1 MFTQLPPPARIST
14 KTVKLTDQVDTVQ
27 KRGSGRQLRIPFGR
41 AAVWRGQNVAI
52 AASSGSTVVNAKRL
66 TLLVA
71 TGLTVTGCGVTAG
84 VLHSGA
90 PTSTP
95 AGGAKAALTLANA
108 PAAPTATSPPAASAP
123 PVAITP
129 PPPSLIVV
137 ADETASGPTLEVALL
152 TSSGVVLASSQVP
165 RDARWTIGVGPRA
178 AYWVTGHRL
187 QRLDQHGVVTTLA
200 TVPQSESGRVVL
212 SPDGSQWAYATT
224 STSATNIIINR
235 IYRGAIG
242 RPAQL
247 VAERTADP
255 SHPDA
260 DTPIAWQYYLE
271 SWTAQGIL
279 VERQPVGGC
288 GCGIPFDMQMTAVSA
303 AFINPTTGIATPLG
317 ASATCPLSGI
327 ASDATVACFHETPTG
342 ASDSLRFVNGTHT
355 SQYALSGKNSGG
367 AATFNG
373 STLAYATVPS
383 TAGGCGGPDWRPQT
397 TLHVM
402 DIRTGNAISIGR
414 TGLAPVAWLADG
426 RILATLSV
434 AHAASTTTTVVAV
447 DPATGSVRTVFN
459 QSFNVI
465 GLA

>member
-1 MFTQLPPPARIST
+1 
-14 KTVKLTDQVDTVQ
+14 
-27 KRGSGRQLRIPFGR
+27 
-41 AAVWRGQNVAI
+41 
-52 AASSGSTVVNAKRL
+52 VNAKRL

-84 VLHSGA
+84 VLHSGT

-108 PAAPTATSPPAASAP
+108 PAAPAATTPPPASAP

-137 ADETASGPTLEVALL
+137 ADETSSGPTLEVALV
-152 TSSGVVLASSQVP
+152 TGNGVVLASTQVP
-165 RDARWTIGVGPRA
+165 QDARWTIGSGPRA
-178 AYWVTGHRL
+178 AYWVTGGML
-187 QRLDQHGVVTTLA
+187 QSLNEHGVVTTLA
-200 TVPQSESGRVVL
+200 TVPHSESGRIVL

-224 STSATNIIINR
+224 STGATNIITNR
-235 IYRGAIG
+235 IYRSAIG
-242 RPAQL
+242 MAAQL

-255 SHPDA
+255 YHPA
-260 DTPIAWQYYLE
+260 AGLPSQWQYYLQ

-288 GCGIPFDMQMTAVSA
+288 GCGTPFDMQMTATST
-303 AFINPTTGIATPLG
+303 AFIDPVTGMATPLG
-317 ASATCPLSGI
+317 TSESCPLSGI
-327 ASDATVACFHETPTG
+327 GSDATLACFHHTLTG
-342 ASDSLRFVNGTHT
+342 ASDSLRFVNGSHT
-355 SQYALSGKNSGG
+355 TYQYTLSGKNYGG

-402 DIRTGNAISIGR
+402 DIRTGNAITVGR

-426 RILATLSV
+426 GILATLSV
-434 AHAASTTTTVVAV
+434 AHGATTNTTVVAV
-447 DPATGSVRTVFN
+447 DPATGNVRTVFN
-459 QSFNVI
+459 QSFDVV

>member
-1 MFTQLPPPARIST
+1 LE
-14 KTVKLTDQVDTVQ
+14 
-27 KRGSGRQLRIPFGR
+27 
-41 AAVWRGQNVAI
+41 GQNVAI
-52 AASSGSTVVNAKRL
+52 AASIGSIVVNAKRL

-84 VLHSGA
+84 VLHNGT
-90 PTSTP
+90 PTSTA
-95 AGGAKAALTLANA
+95 AGGSKAALTLANA
-108 PAAPTATSPPAASAP
+108 PAAPIATSPPAASTA

-129 PPPSLIVV
+129 PPPPLIVV
-137 ADETASGPTLEVALL
+137 ADESSSGPTLEVALV
-152 TSSGVVLASSQVP
+152 TSNGVVLASTQVP
-165 RDARWTIGVGPRA
+165 QDARWTIGVGPRA
-178 AYWVTGHRL
+178 AYWVTGGRL
-187 QRLDQHGVVTTLA
+187 QSLDEHGVVTTLA

-224 STSATNIIINR
+224 STSATNIITNR

-242 RPAQL
+242 VPAQL
-247 VAERTADP
+247 VAERSADP

-260 DTPIAWQYYLE
+260 GTPSQWQYYLQ

-288 GCGIPFDMQMTAVSA
+288 GCGTPFDMQMTAQST

-317 ASATCPLSGI
+317 ASETCPLSGV
-327 ASDATVACFHETPTG
+327 ATDATIACFHETATG
-342 ASDSLRFVNGTHT
+342 ASDSLRFINGTHT
-355 SQYALSGKNSGG
+355 TQYALSGRNIGG

-402 DIRTGNAISIGR
+402 DIRSGNAISVGR

-426 RILATLSV
+426 SILAILSV
-434 AHAASTTTTVVAV
+434 AHAAITTTTVVAV
-447 DPATGSVRTVFN
+447 DPATGGVRTVFN

>member
-1 MFTQLPPPARIST
+1 
-14 KTVKLTDQVDTVQ
+14 
-27 KRGSGRQLRIPFGR
+27 
-41 AAVWRGQNVAI
+41 
-52 AASSGSTVVNAKRL
+52 VNAKRL

-84 VLHSGA
+84 VLHSGT
-90 PTSTP
+90 PTSPP

-108 PAAPTATSPPAASAP
+108 PAAPAATTPPPASAP

-137 ADETASGPTLEVALL
+137 ADETSSGPTLEVALV
-152 TSSGVVLASSQVP
+152 TSNGVVLASTQVP
-165 RDARWTIGVGPRA
+165 QDARWTIGVGLRA
-178 AYWVTGHRL
+178 AYWVTGGRL
-187 QRLDQHGVVTTLA
+187 QSLDEHGVVTTLA

-224 STSATNIIINR
+224 STSATNIITNR
-235 IYRGAIG
+235 IYRSAIG
-242 RPAQL
+242 MAAQL

-255 SHPDA
+255 YHPA
-260 DTPIAWQYYLE
+260 AGLPSQWQYYLQ

-288 GCGIPFDMQMTAVSA
+288 GCGTPFDMQMTATST
-303 AFINPTTGIATPLG
+303 AFIDPVTGVATPLG
-317 ASATCPLSGI
+317 TSESCPLSGI
-327 ASDATVACFHETPTG
+327 GSDATLACFHHTLTG
-342 ASDSLRFVNGTHT
+342 ASDSLRFVNGSHT
-355 SQYALSGKNSGG
+355 TYQYTLSGKNYGG

-402 DIRTGNAISIGR
+402 DIRTGNAITVGR

-426 RILATLSV
+426 SILAILSV
-434 AHAASTTTTVVAV
+434 AHAAGTTTTVVAV

-459 QSFNVI
+459 KSFNVI